1 MSQET
6 TLAQVR
12 QKTDVEVGFFSSA
25 SFELMQRVAKVF
37 ASSNIVPVQ
46 YRSET
51 TKGTGR
57 SAQIIQNHNAFAN
70 CIIAI
75 GIAQRM
81 KADIL
86 MVMQNLYIVEGRP
99 SWSSVWIISAINLCG
114 RFSPLKFEMRHLGEK
129 TVSYEET
136 YWEDD
141 KKHRRIKEAVI
152 DDYECVAWA
161 TEKATGDRLESIRVS
176 IGMAVKEGWYQK
188 NGSKWQTMPELMLRY
203 RCASFFGKV
212 YAPELLMGLASTEE
226 VADTIDISPDGEIL
240 NVTTESLRRQPVDIT
255 PAAPEAEPQQITQ
268 SADVEITPTVN
279 AGEGEPQAEP
289 VQQAA
294 PAQEPKAAKS
304 AAQQQAPAQAA
315 AAPPPSDEPPPATE
329 DDFFPNGD

>member
-1 MSQET
+1 MSQEM

-37 ASSNIVPVQ
+37 ASSNIVPTQ
-46 YRSET
+46 YRSEY

-57 SAQIIQNHNAFAN
+57 SAQIIQNPNALAN

-81 KADIL
+81 RADIL

-129 TVSYEET
+129 EISYEET

-141 KKHRRIKEAVI
+141 KKQRQVKKTII

-161 TEKATGDRLESIRVS
+161 TEKQTGDRLESIKVS
-176 IGMAVKEGWYQK
+176 VGMAVKEGWYQK
-188 NGSKWQTMPELMLRY
+188 TGSKWQTMPELMLRY

-212 YAPELLMGLASTEE
+212 YAPELLMGLSSAEE
-226 VADTIDISPDGEIL
+226 VADTIDVTPDGEIL
-240 NVTTESLRRQPVDIT
+240 GVTTEALRRQPIDVT
-255 PAAPEAEPQQITQ
+255 PTTTETQPQQIAQT
-268 SADVEITPTVN
+268 AEAAITPTISGN
-279 AGEGEPQAEP
+279 GEDDTPAP
-289 VQQAA
+289 VEVAPPAQQAA
-294 PAQEPKAAKS
+294 PDGTTA
-304 AAQQQAPAQAA
+304 
-315 AAPPPSDEPPPATE
+315 DEPPPSE
-329 DDFFPNGD
+329 DNLFGE

>member
-1 MSQET
+1 MSQEM

-37 ASSNIVPVQ
+37 ASSNIVPTQ
-46 YRSET
+46 YRSEY

-57 SAQIIQNHNAFAN
+57 SAQIIQNPNALAN

-81 KADIL
+81 RADIL

-129 TVSYEET
+129 EISYEET

-141 KKHRRIKEAVI
+141 KKQRRVKKTII

-161 TEKATGDRLESIRVS
+161 TEKQTGDRLESIKVS
-176 IGMAVKEGWYQK
+176 VGMAVKEGWYQK
-188 NGSKWQTMPELMLRY
+188 TGSKWQTMPELMLRY

-212 YAPELLMGLASTEE
+212 YAPELLMGLSSAEE
-226 VADTIDISPDGEIL
+226 VADTIEITPDGEIL
-240 NVTTESLRRQPVDIT
+240 GVTTEALRRQPIDVT
-255 PAAPEAEPQQITQ
+255 PATTETEPQQITQ
-268 SADVEITPTVN
+268 SADVEITPT
-279 AGEGEPQAEP
+279 ATGEGEDDTPAP
-289 VQQAA
+289 VEAAPPGQQAA
-294 PAQEPKAAKS
+294 PDGTPAKG
-304 AAQQQAPAQAA
+304 
-315 AAPPPSDEPPPATE
+315 PPTTDEE
-329 DDFFPNGD
+329 SLFGE

>member
-12 QKTDVEVGFFSSA
+12 QKTDVEVGFFSQS
-25 SFELMQRVAKVF
+25 SFDLMQRVAKAF
-37 ASSNIVPVQ
+37 ASSSIVPVQ

-57 SAQIIQNHNAFAN
+57 SAQIIQNPNAIPN

-81 KADIL
+81 RADIL

-114 RFSPLKFEMRHLGEK
+114 RFSPLKFELRHLGEK
-129 TVSYEET
+129 EVSYEET
-136 YWEDD
+136 YWENNE
-141 KKHRRIKEAVI
+141 KHRRVKKAVI

-161 TEKATGDRLESIRVS
+161 TEKQTGERLESIKVS

-203 RCASFFGKV
+203 RCASFFGKI
-212 YAPELLMGLASTEE
+212 YAPELLMGLASAEE

-240 NVTTESLRRQPVDIT
+240 GVTTESLRRQPVDIT
-255 PAAPEAEPQQITQ
+255 PTAPEAKPQQITQ
-268 SADVEITPTVN
+268 SADVEITPTMN

-289 VQQAA
+289 VPQAA
-294 PAQEPKAAKS
+294 PAPEPKAAK
-304 AAQQQAPAQAA
+304 PAGKQ
-315 AAPPPSDEPPPATE
+315 PPATQPEEPPPATE
-329 DDFFPNGD
+329 ADFFPE

>member
-1 MSQET
+1 MSQEM

-37 ASSNIVPVQ
+37 ASSNIVPTQ
-46 YRSET
+46 YRSEY

-57 SAQIIQNHNAFAN
+57 SAQIIQNPNALAN

-81 KADIL
+81 RADIL

-129 TVSYEET
+129 EISYEET

-141 KKHRRIKEAVI
+141 KKQRRVKKTII

-161 TEKATGDRLESIRVS
+161 TEKQTGDRLESIKVS
-176 IGMAVKEGWYQK
+176 VGMAVKEGWYQK
-188 NGSKWQTMPELMLRY
+188 TGSKWQTMPELMLRY

-212 YAPELLMGLASTEE
+212 YAPELLMGLSSAEE
-226 VADTIDISPDGEIL
+226 VADTIDVTPDGEIL
-240 NVTTESLRRQPVDIT
+240 GVTTEALRRQPIDVT
-255 PAAPEAEPQQITQ
+255 PTTTETQPQQIAQT
-268 SADVEITPTVN
+268 AEAAITPTISGN
-279 AGEGEPQAEP
+279 GEDDTPAP
-289 VQQAA
+289 VEVAPPAQQAA
-294 PAQEPKAAKS
+294 PDGTTA
-304 AAQQQAPAQAA
+304 
-315 AAPPPSDEPPPATE
+315 DEPPPSE
-329 DDFFPNGD
+329 DNLFGE